1 VTRTATGTAP
11 GPGDTEARP
20 RTLATRT
27 AGIEITLDPHTGLPS
42 AFAATQQG
50 ASIPIRV
57 GIELETDGDEII
69 PTTGGLSYANTRRHP
84 ATEAV
89 PDSLRHT
96 TNGPNDHYI
105 LETSAGEWLVRTT
118 LTLRPEHPRVAL
130 RIAAS
135 PRHSQAGEGI
145 LRALYVNADLAG
157 DLDDWLVEAPGNTLR
172 PGMPADAICEPVV
185 IATAGYELGSPGIVA
200 LHHPAEPTTFAIWP
214 MSRSEQGPITLD
226 RTDTGLRLRYDTQL
240 AGAVPAGEWIEHGPI
255 HLDVL
260 PKSWGDVRDT
270 VHSWYP
276 SMGVQTPT
284 DRPDWA
290 AAASLYE
297 VMIGSAPFRGGHEY
311 APYPSLQ
318 NLIDDL
324 DRIADLG
331 FTCLQLMPRH
341 PYPSY
346 NIHQPGDVATTYGPP
361 TELRRLV
368 DECHRR
374 GLRIVLDI
382 LLHGVVDKQIV
393 EKTAR
398 LVRQGPHAD
407 NLDDPCLDVY
417 GEERVEISW
426 CRHILEF
433 EPHWHAGAVDRHPLL
448 KAQPEWFMRD
458 SSGAIIGRYTHAL
471 DIANPDWQECFIG
484 SCESLV
490 RDYAIDGFRFDA
502 PFYNLFANWS
512 PSTRRHASY
521 SNLGYLDLFR
531 RLRQRLHEIS
541 PELMLYT
548 EPSGP
553 LARESLDL
561 NYSYPES
568 WLIASL
574 FDGRLDG
581 AHDWRRVRNGRQLA
595 DWFHDF
601 DAALPPGSATAHF
614 VDCHDTIWWRLPGD
628 LWRREQIGLPATK
641 ALVAIYGLR
650 GGGYLSCAGAELG
663 VEDELRRM
671 LDLRATH
678 PEIGSGVADYAS
690 VSCVN
695 DEIYAVLRR
704 DNERATL
711 VAVNTAEH
719 PVSTEIT
726 IDGAPVSSMTAP
738 DVVDLWNDER
748 LRTSRNEDTT
758 DRATGATVALN
769 LSFDPYQVRV
779 IPIGGPPRPRR
790 D

>member
-1 VTRTATGTAP
+1 VTRTAAGIVR
-11 GPGDTEARP
+11 GPGATADRP
-20 RTLATRT
+20 WTVASRA

-42 AFAATQQG
+42 AFAAFRQG
-50 ASIPIRV
+50 ASIPIRLGV
-57 GIELETDGDEII
+57 ELQTDGDEVI
-69 PTTGGLSYANTRRHP
+69 PTTGGLTYTNTRRHV
-84 ATEAV
+84 ATELV
-89 PDSLRHT
+89 PDTLRRT
-96 TNGPNDHYI
+96 TSGPTEEYV
-105 LETSAGEWLVRTT
+105 LQTSAGAWLVRTT
-118 LTLRPEHPRVAL
+118 LTLRHEHPRIEL

-135 PRHSQAGEGI
+135 PRDGQPAEGI
-145 LRALYVNADLAG
+145 LRDLYVNADLTG
-157 DLDDWLVEAPGNTLR
+157 DLSGWLVEAPGNTLR
-172 PGMPADAICEPVV
+172 PNMPVDAICEPVV
-185 IATAGYELGSPGIVA
+185 IATAGYELGSPGLVA
-200 LHHPAEPTTFAIWP
+200 LHNPDEPITFVIWP
-214 MSRSEQGPITLD
+214 MVRSEQGPITLE
-226 RTDTGLRLRYDTQL
+226 RTETGLRLRFDTQL

-260 PKSWGDVRDT
+260 PKSWGEVRDT

-284 DRPDWA
+284 DRPGWT

-346 NIHQPGDVATTYGPP
+346 NIHQPGDVATSYGSP

-398 LVRQGPHAD
+398 LVREGPHAD

-433 EPHWHAGAVDRHPLL
+433 EPHWHAAAVDRHPLL
-448 KAQPEWFMRD
+448 EAQPEWFMRD
-458 SSGAIIGRYTHAL
+458 SSGAITGRYTHAL

-490 RDYAIDGFRFDA
+490 RDYALDGFRFDA

-531 RLRQRLHEIS
+531 RLRRRLHDIS

-574 FDGRLDG
+574 FDGRLEPT
-581 AHDWRRVRNGRQLA
+581 HEWRRVRNGRQLA

-601 DAALPPGSATAHF
+601 DATLPPGSATAHF
-614 VDCHDTIWWRLPGD
+614 IDCHDTIWWRLPGD

-650 GGGYLSCAGAELG
+650 GGGYLTCAGAELG

-678 PEIGSGVADYAS
+678 PEIGSGAADYAS
-690 VSCVN
+690 VSSAN
-695 DEIYAVLRR
+695 DDIYAVLRR

-719 PVSTEIT
+719 PVSTEIN
-726 IDGAPVSSMTAP
+726 IDRAAMESATGL
-738 DVVDLWNDER
+738 DVVDLWNDEQ
-748 LRTSRNEDTT
+748 LRMPGDDDTK
-758 DRATGATVALN
+758 RVSGATVALN

-779 IPIGGPPRPRR
+779 IAIGEPPSPR
-790 D
+790 DD